1 MKKITTLLFILITM
15 PFYGQWVFQT
25 TTAEYLNDVFC
36 ITENIVV
43 VVGDAGTISKTSD
56 GGINWIQKTS
66 NTSQNLK
73 KVQFVN
79 LDIGYAIGD
88 IGTLIKTI
96 DGGESWTTIS
106 TGVTNNLTGLSC
118 VNESNFFIS
127 GDGPIMKTINGGQT
141 FEVMNTSDFAIID
154 SIQFLNMLTGYASNL
169 NALYKTTDGGNTWN
183 IIHENDVFSFF
194 FLNENIGFINATN
207 GLSKTIDGGTNFNY
221 LDSISSI
228 QYKLFAT
235 SENVIWGVPVRCLLN
250 GDPCYSTRGEITE
263 VGGFQRENDFLTF
276 QSIHFS
282 NPTIGYACYYGS
294 IFKNSTG
301 TLSIENQVIEKDNIQ
316 IVPNPA
322 SKQFTISF
330 TNNQYVNF
338 SVQITDSLGK
348 TIFFERYLDVN
359 QTTLNSDSFAK
370 GMYFIS
376 VVNQEKV
383 QTQKLI
389 IN

>member
-1 MKKITTLLFILITM
+1 M

-25 TTAEYLNDVFC
+25 TVTGENLNDVFC
-36 ITENIVV
+36 ITEDIVV

-56 GGINWIQKTS
+56 GGTNWMQKTS

-79 LDIGYAIGD
+79 LDIGYAIGAN
-88 IGTLIKTI
+88 GTLIKTI
-96 DGGESWTTIS
+96 DGGESWSTIS

-118 VNESNFFIS
+118 LNESDFFIS

-141 FEVMNTSDFAIID
+141 FEVINTSDFAFID
-154 SIQFLNMLTGYASNL
+154 SIQFLNILTGYASNL

-194 FLNENIGFINATN
+194 FQNENIGFINATD

-235 SENVIWGVPVRCLLN
+235 TENVIWGVPVRCLLD
-250 GDPCYSTRGEITE
+250 GSPCYSTRGEITDM
-263 VGGFQRENDFLTF
+263 GLFQREDYSPEF

-282 NPTIGYACYYGS
+282 NPTIGYACYGGS
-294 IFKNSTG
+294 VFKNSTG
-301 TLSIENQVIEKDNIQ
+301 TLSIVNQLNSKGSMQ
-316 IVPNPA
+316 IAPNPA
-322 SKQFTISF
+322 SNKITISF
-330 TNNQYVNF
+330 KNNINFNF
-338 SVQITDSLGK
+338 SIEIIDNLGK
-348 TIFFERYLDVN
+348 TIFSKSFQDAN
-359 QTTLNSDSFAK
+359 QTTINTSSFAK
-370 GMYFIS
+370 GLYFIS
-376 VVNQEKV
+376 VVNQEKI

-389 IN
+389 IY